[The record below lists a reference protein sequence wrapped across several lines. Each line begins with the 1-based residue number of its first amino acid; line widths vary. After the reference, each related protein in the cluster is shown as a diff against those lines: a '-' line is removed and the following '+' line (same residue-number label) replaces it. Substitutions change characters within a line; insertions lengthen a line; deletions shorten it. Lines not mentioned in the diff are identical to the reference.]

1 MIYKSQRLDNYD
13 AFGTVYKFIG
23 PHLNG
28 YDGYKI
34 HILQPFNE
42 WAQNNWEYPVYSDN
56 EADNI
61 SRMLNIA
68 YEAGRDSMRSEFRLL
83 LGLRNV

>member
-1 MIYKSQRLDNYD
+1 M
-13 AFGTVYKFIG
+13 
-23 PHLNG
+23 
-28 YDGYKI
+28 DG
-34 HILQPFNE
+34 E
-42 WAQNNWEYPVYSDN
+42 EDG
-56 EADNI
+56 I